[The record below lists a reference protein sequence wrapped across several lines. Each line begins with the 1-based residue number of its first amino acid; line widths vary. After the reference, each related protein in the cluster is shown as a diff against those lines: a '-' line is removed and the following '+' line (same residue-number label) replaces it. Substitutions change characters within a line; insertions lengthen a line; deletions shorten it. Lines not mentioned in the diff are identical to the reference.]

1 MPLSRATPRK
11 LLHLRDILVRGYE
24 RADGLVDIEARILD
38 TKTYSWGNHD
48 RAGIQAGEALHD
60 MWVRVTIGSDRVI
73 RECEASMDATPYNVC
88 GGAAASVQS
97 LAGLKLGKGFMKA
110 AMLQLGGVASCT
122 HLRELLQ
129 PIATVAFQ
137 TMHSIREHN
146 PGSSE
151 DKAVRTTAG
160 IQVALL
166 NTCFAYDETGP
177 LAGRAAAK
185 TTTDI

>member
-11 LLHLRDILVRGYE
+11 LLHQRDIQLRGYE

-38 TKTYSWGNHD
+38 TKTYSWGNQD
-48 RAGIQAGEALHD
+48 RSGIQAGEALHD
-60 MWVRVTIGSDRVI
+60 MWVRVTIDHHMVI
-73 RECEASMDATPYNVC
+73 QACEASMDATPYNVC
-88 GGAAASVQS
+88 GGAAASFGR
-97 LAGLKLGKGFMKA
+97 LNGMKLGKGFIKA
-110 AMLQLGGVASCT
+110 AMEQLGGVASCT

-137 TMHSIREHN
+137 TMHSIREHRALHN
-146 PGSSE
+146 AS
-151 DKAVRTTAG
+151 KAPRTTSG

-177 LAGRAAAK
+177 LARRAAAK
-185 TTTDI
+185 ASI